1 MSSERKAWRLGEE
14 VSGLACFHTFAPMK
28 LETNSYFSNVT
39 KLRFPLLALLVLLQ
53 LLLLLLLL
61 FAVVVAAV
69 VGGGVVAAVAVVV
82 VVIGYRGLCVV
93 HDSDGVL
100 AVVLF
105 LLQ

>member
-14 VSGLACFHTFAPMK
+14 VSDLACFHTFAPMK
-28 LETNSYFSNVT
+28 LETNSYSSKVT

-53 LLLLLLLL
+53 LLLLLLL

-69 VGGGVVAAVAVVV
+69 VGGGVVAAVAFFV

-93 HDSDGVL
+93 QDSDGVL
-100 AVVLF
+100 SVVLF